1 MAKRIP
7 AEAGK
12 AQLLYEAVMKWFV
25 FCIGILHI
33 AITMLG
39 YVATNLTQ
47 VLIKT
52 EKAALVLLIIAALA
66 YVVITKKKNPQLMYR
81 IKAFLKK
88 LFCPEFL
95 ILALVFAWYL
105 ICIVSADER
114 YTANFYKA
122 NKNYVYRVLTDIIVM
137 FPMFCYFTEKD
148 SQKMME
154 YIAHFFASVL
164 TPAMIYVL
172 WNLFQLNIINLPD
185 GGQIGMDAELR
196 LSISCHGNMTGA
208 NAEIIL
214 MLCVCMAIRKK
225 GIIRWLYIFAS
236 AVHLAV
242 LILSNSRTTFIA
254 ATFTL
259 VLITVKLIYTALEQK
274 PKIKKILISAAAG
287 IMVIIIMLCLRTAL
301 FNAFERTTHLSEIL
315 NAQKTSSAVATE
327 ASSAAPEA
335 AAEDFDNGARTLN
348 LNTSGRPKI
357 WKASLKSVFSSV
369 GNAIFGVTPVG
380 VSSEIKKYGGME
392 VAYTHNQ
399 FLEYAVAIGIPGL
412 LGCCWWLF
420 RIARKVAEITL
431 HNKKTFMIL
440 MLLMLVTANMMEAM
454 LLFYGNLSEVVF
466 FLLAGM
472 VVYSPEQA
480 L

>member
-12 AQLLYEAVMKWFV
+12 TQIVYETTLKWFA
-25 FCIGILHI
+25 FSIGILHI

-39 YVATNLTQ
+39 YVATNLTR
-47 VLIKT
+47 VLVKT
-52 EKAALVLLIIAALA
+52 EKALIVLLIIAALT
-66 YVVITKKKNPQLMYR
+66 YVIITKKKSPQLMYR
-81 IKAFLKK
+81 IKAFMKK
-88 LFCPEFL
+88 MFCPEFL
-95 ILALVFAWYL
+95 ILTLIFGWYL
-105 ICIVSADER
+105 ICVVSADER
-114 YTANFYKA
+114 YTANFYAA
-122 NKNYVYRVLTDIIVM
+122 NKNYVYRVLTDLIIM

-154 YIAHFFASVL
+154 YIAHFFAIVL

-208 NAEIIL
+208 NSEIIL

-242 LILSNSRTTFIA
+242 LILSNSRTSFIA
-254 ATFTL
+254 ATLTL
-259 VLITVKLIYTALEQK
+259 VLIAVKIIYTAMEEK
-274 PKIKKILISAAAG
+274 PLIKRILMSAVAG
-287 IMVIIIMLCLRTAL
+287 AMVIIIMLYLRTVI
-301 FNAFERTTHLSEIL
+301 FNAFENTTHLSEIL
-315 NAQKTSSAVATE
+315 NAQKTSAAAGT
-327 ASSAAPEA
+327 SSTAPET

-357 WKASLKSVFSSV
+357 WKASMKSVISSV

-380 VSSEIKKYGGME
+380 VSSEIKKFGGME

-412 LGCCWWLF
+412 LGYCWWLF
-420 RIARKVAEITL
+420 RIAQKAAKITL

-454 LLFYGNLSEVVF
+454 LLFYGNLSEVIF